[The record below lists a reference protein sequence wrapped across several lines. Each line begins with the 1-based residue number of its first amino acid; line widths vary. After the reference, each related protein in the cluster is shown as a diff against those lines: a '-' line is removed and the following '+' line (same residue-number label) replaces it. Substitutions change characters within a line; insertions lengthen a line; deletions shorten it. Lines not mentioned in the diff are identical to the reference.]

1 MLPGLRSPPALNEW
15 RPYLCSSSGV
25 SCRDAARGIAKS
37 ASTASV
43 AGPGPPR
50 NAQEARKKHATP
62 GQNARECTPVQ
73 HHVGSRADNP
83 AAHHRYAPGW
93 KTDLQG
99 RHLAARSCSPTC
111 ARSAAARIT
120 IFMDG
125 QREPPKLEVSL
136 TGPHGRPPQRFQI
149 GAAGGWIGRGRD
161 CEIKIG
167 DGAADSSLEI
177 RPDLSAMAKWDPDR
191 GSARAALLGGP
202 ARRSQENMSRRA
214 GRRRRC
220 IRQGNHEGRRGSQHK
235 LPEHRQ
241 HHDRRD
247 NHLTRI
253 RGMPTE
259 FIL

>member
-1 MLPGLRSPPALNEW
+1 MRGNVPPSSITSVVGRITLLHTTGMRRAGRPIFRGATWPPEAAPRRALARLP
-15 RPYLCSSSGV
+15 
-25 SCRDAARGIAKS
+25 
-37 ASTASV
+37 
-43 AGPGPPR
+43 
-50 NAQEARKKHATP
+50 Q
-62 GQNARECTPVQ
+62 
-73 HHVGSRADNP
+73 
-83 AAHHRYAPGW
+83 
-93 KTDLQG
+93 
-99 RHLAARSCSPTC
+99 
-111 ARSAAARIT
+111 RIT

-191 GSARAALLGGP
+191 GSAREALLGGP

-214 GRRRRC
+214 GRGRRC